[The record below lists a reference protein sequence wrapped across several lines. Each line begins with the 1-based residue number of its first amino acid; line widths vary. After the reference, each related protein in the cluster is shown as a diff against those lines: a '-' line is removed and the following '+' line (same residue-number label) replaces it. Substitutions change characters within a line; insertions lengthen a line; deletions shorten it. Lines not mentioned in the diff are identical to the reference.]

1 MTAQKNH
8 WSDKRKIYVSIFR
21 HLCQRLYHQYD
32 APRPLQF
39 AISLFTVTTLNTQG
53 CS

>member
-21 HLCQRLYHQYD
+21 HRCQRLYHQYD
-32 APRPLQF
+32 AQDPSNLQ
-39 AISLFTVTTLNTQG
+39 SVSSQ
-53 CS
+53 